1 MGLKS
6 AKIQLV
12 LEWEITKK
20 DWLEEIQHLSDMD
33 KLDSVITKDDVIHT
47 LFALNDMAYPVVK
60 RTSIK

>member
-1 MGLKS
+1 
-6 AKIQLV
+6 
-12 LEWEITKK
+12 
-20 DWLEEIQHLSDMD
+20 MD